1 MARKCDLCGKG
12 RTVGKSRAHK
22 YGGKWAMR
30 AQEKPRLWNPNLQSY
45 TLNGEKVK
53 LCTRCIKKIK
63 FELKKT
69 KKAAEALPKET
80 KAQEKKDLTVKN
92 DKLVKKSSKKAGKSK

>member
-1 MARKCDLCGKG
+1 
-12 RTVGKSRAHK
+12 
-22 YGGKWAMR
+22 MR